1 MSLKQQLLR
10 QAQFFHPQKKYAF
23 LRGGNNPAAH
33 AALFGVRE
41 SFYQSLLDEFDRNVA
56 SACEQLCQNKQF
68 RDNIINLD
76 IPAEGSIVVIGDSL
90 TDDSQSW
97 FSILQR
103 TFQTLRPQDKIKFH
117 NHAVSGD
124 GTPHLQWSVIEAL
137 QHQASVYFVFTGT
150 NDGRIQGYE
159 HGHTLTSL
167 SESERNI
174 KQTLAFIEKRNTNP
188 WIWLTPVGSDTK
200 RINEHEFFKP
210 LEATWDN
217 QHINQVANIIA
228 EHAPICLDLRPDFTP
243 IVDST
248 LMDEDGL
255 HWSIEGQKLVTQLI
269 VDHLANILKKAP

>member
-41 SFYQSLLDEFDRNVA
+41 VFYQSLLNEFESNVA
-56 SACEQLCQNKQF
+56 RACEELCQNQEF
-68 RDNIINLD
+68 CDIITNLD
-76 IPAEGSIVVIGDSL
+76 IPSEGSIVVIGDSL

-103 TFQTLRPQDKIKFH
+103 AFHSLRPQDKIKFH
-117 NHAVSGD
+117 NLAVSGD
-124 GTPHLQWSVIEAL
+124 GTPQLQWSVIEAL
-137 QHQASVYFVFTGT
+137 QLDACIYFVFTGT

-167 SESERNI
+167 SESTRNI
-174 KQTLAFIEKRNTNP
+174 KQSIEFIGKRSNAP
-188 WIWLTPVGSDTK
+188 WIWLTPVGSDSK
-200 RINEHEFFKP
+200 RIDEHDFFKP

-217 QHINQVANIIA
+217 QHIDRVADIIA
-228 EHAPICLDLRPDFTP
+228 EHAPNCLDLRKDFTP
-243 IVDST
+243 IIDSP

-255 HWSIEGQKLVTQLI
+255 HWSIEGQKLATKLI
-269 VDHLANILKKAP
+269 VDQLDKILKK

>member
-41 SFYQSLLDEFDRNVA
+41 VFYQSLLDEFDRNVA
-56 SACEQLCQNKQF
+56 TACEQLCKNQDF
-68 RDNIINLD
+68 CNIITNLN

-103 TFQTLRPQDKIKFH
+103 AFQTLRPQNKIKFH
-117 NHAVSGD
+117 NLAVSGD
-124 GTPHLQWSVIEAL
+124 GTPQLQWSVIEAL

-174 KQTLAFIEKRNTNP
+174 NKTLAFINKRSTTP
-188 WIWLTPVGSDTK
+188 WIWLTPVGSDSK

-217 QHINQVANIIA
+217 QHINQVADIIA
-228 EHAPICLDLRPDFTP
+228 QNAPICLDLRPQFTP
-243 IVDST
+243 INDSP

-255 HWSIEGQKLVTQLI
+255 HWSIEGQKLVTQLV
-269 VDHLANILKKAP
+269 VDQLDRILGK